1 VLKDSEVQRILAVLA
16 HPDDAD
22 FGAGGTIARWTDEG
36 IEVTYCLV
44 TDGDAGGFDR
54 SVARADIPV
63 IRRTEQRNAAKAV
76 GVEDVRFLG
85 YPDGRLELALD
96 LRRDISRV
104 IRQVRPQRVL
114 TQSPERNWARIQA
127 SHPDH
132 LTTGEAA
139 LRAIYPDSRNPFAF
153 PELLADEGL
162 EPWEVAEVW
171 VMAHPAPNHH
181 VDVTD
186 TFDRKIAALR
196 AHVSQTAHM
205 DDLEIWLRERLG
217 QIATEA
223 GLPAGHLAEAFAVYS
238 TA

>member
-1 VLKDSEVQRILAVLA
+1 VLKDSEVQRILAVMA

-22 FGAGGTIARWTDEG
+22 FGAAGTIARWTDEG

-54 SVARADIPV
+54 SVARTDIPE

-85 YPDGRLELALD
+85 YPDGRLELSLD

-153 PELLADEGL
+153 PELLSDEGL

-171 VMAHPAPNHH
+171 VMAHPSPNHH

>member
-1 VLKDSEVQRILAVLA
+1 VLKDSEVQRILAVMA

-22 FGAGGTIARWTDEG
+22 FGAAGTIARWTDEG

-54 SVARADIPV
+54 SVARTDIPE

-85 YPDGRLELALD
+85 YPDGRLELTLD

>member
-1 VLKDSEVQRILAVLA
+1 VLKDSEVQRILAVMA

-22 FGAGGTIARWTDEG
+22 FGAAGTIARWTEEG

-54 SVARADIPV
+54 SVARMDIPE

-85 YPDGRLELALD
+85 YPDGRLELTLD

-171 VMAHPAPNHH
+171 VMAHPSPNHY

>member
-1 VLKDSEVQRILAVLA
+1 VLKDSEVQRVLAVLA

-54 SVARADIPV
+54 SVARTDIPE

-85 YPDGRLELALD
+85 YPDGRLELTLD

-132 LTTGEAA
+132 LTTGEAT

-171 VMAHPAPNHH
+171 VMAHPSPNQY

-196 AHVSQTAHM
+196 AHMSQTAHM

-217 QIATEA
+217 QLATDA
-223 GLPAGHLAEAFAVYS
+223 GLPAGHLAEAFAVHL

>member
-1 VLKDSEVQRILAVLA
+1 VLKDSEVQRVLAVLA

-54 SVARADIPV
+54 SVARTDIPE

-85 YPDGRLELALD
+85 YPDGRLELTLD

-132 LTTGEAA
+132 LTTGEAT

-171 VMAHPAPNHH
+171 VMAHPSPNQY

-217 QIATEA
+217 QIATDA
-223 GLPAGHLAEAFAVYS
+223 GLPAGHLAEAFAVHS